1 MAQRDRSAGAM
12 AQERLKEQAIVTL
25 ARRRLEA
32 QEGQTLPAGRVPV
45 GTKADGTSRQHL
57 FDLAAA
63 DGSLIGE
70 IRTYT
75 LGEGGGRPA
84 GKFAHCY
91 TACLFLL
98 RTRARR
104 RVLVLT
110 DHAFW
115 ARFRR
120 ESDGLVQGIELLH
133 VPVDESLPIV
143 AEEATEPRPASPAQT
158 APPRPQQPRGFVPAD
173 TIRVPRRNK
182 GGPGPRGRRP
192 NTGQR
197 RPPERG

>member
-1 MAQRDRSAGAM
+1 M
-12 AQERLKEQAIVTL
+12 AQERLKEQAIVAL

-32 QEGQTLPAGRVPV
+32 REGQALPAGRAPI
-45 GTKADGTSRQHL
+45 GNRADGTPRQHL

-63 DGSLIGE
+63 DGTLIGE

-98 RTRARR
+98 RARARR

-115 ARFRR
+115 SRFRR
-120 ESDGLVQGIELLH
+120 ESDGIVNGIEILH
-133 VPVDESLPIV
+133 VPVDETLPIV
-143 AEEATEPRPASPAQT
+143 AEAAAEPRPESPARRDQ
-158 APPRPQQPRGFVPAD
+158 PRSQQPRGFEPAD

>member
-1 MAQRDRSAGAM
+1 MDMM
-12 AQERLKEQAIVTL
+12 AQERLKEQAIVAL
-25 ARRRLEA
+25 ARRRLET
-32 QEGQTLPAGRVPV
+32 QEGLALPAGRAPV
-45 GTKADGTSRQHL
+45 GNRADGTPRQHL

-63 DGSLIGE
+63 DGSVIGE

-91 TACLFLL
+91 AACLFLL
-98 RTRARR
+98 RARARR

-120 ESDGLVQGIELLH
+120 ESEGIVNGIEILH
-133 VPVDESLPIV
+133 VPVDETLPIV
-143 AEEATEPRPASPAQT
+143 TEEEEESLSAPSGHRDQPRSQE
-158 APPRPQQPRGFVPAD
+158 PRGFEPAD